1 MSAGRAPVP
10 PRWLPWWLAAL
21 PAAFV
26 LVPAALWG
34 LGFWRRW
41 PPVVRGLLLF
51 YAATQLLPA
60 PFAEAPLAALGWG
73 LLRTALLLGLL
84 GVGGALAGAQ
94 ALRPLGLGLVAVF
107 LTAGVAT
114 ALTGNLES
122 RLSHPYLTPISLGV
136 GGALGLWLALFGG
149 GPGLWGRLAW
159 RLPLGLLSV
168 TALLTSGSRG
178 ALLAAGVGAIAG
190 LLAARPRLAL
200 PALLAG
206 AAAVAGVAALGERG
220 GVGTLARLASFDGS
234 GRDVV
239 WGNALG
245 VIAAHPWA
253 GVGAYGVGRHLQPP
267 GLPCTLWAQA
277 DGSAPPCPA
286 ALERVLDTVGSLWVI
301 AHNGPLQ
308 QLAETGPLGLL
319 GLFALIGAAL
329 AGALRVREPLLL
341 AALAGLL
348 AGSVL
353 DNTVL
358 VPSPFFAEAFWI
370 AAGTALLALRGADLP
385 RAGLLGAAA
394 LLALSFPLLGALR
407 APEPA
412 PTGIALRALLVPPA
426 LPSGQPVTVLAD
438 LRAPPG
444 AYRAVLQSCLDTCTY
459 LGFVNVTVAEGQSSP
474 LRLGGA
480 VRGETQ
486 TLQLKLYP
494 LNSTASLRPLAT
506 WAWPLAVRP

>member
-1 MSAGRAPVP
+1 MKSGV
-10 PRWLPWWLAAL
+10 PRWLLPWLAAL

-34 LGFWRRW
+34 LSFWRRW
-41 PPVVRGLLLF
+41 PPPVRGLLLF

-60 PFAEAPLAALGWG
+60 PFAEEPLAALGWG
-73 LLRTALLLGLL
+73 VARTALLLGLL
-84 GVGGALAGAQ
+84 GVGGALAGAH
-94 ALRPLGLGLVAVF
+94 ALRPLGVGLLAVF
-107 LTAGVAT
+107 LTAAVAT
-114 ALTGNLES
+114 ALTGNLDS
-122 RLSHPYLTPISLGV
+122 RLSHPYLTSISLGI
-136 GGALGLWLALFGG
+136 GGAVGLWLALFGAG
-149 GPGLWGRLAW
+149 AGLWGRLAW

-168 TALLTSGSRG
+168 AAVLTSGSRG
-178 ALLAAGVGAIAG
+178 ALLAAGAGALAG
-190 LLAARPRLAL
+190 LLAARPRLVL
-200 PALLAG
+200 PALLVG
-206 AAAVAGVAALGERG
+206 SAAVAGVAALGERG

-239 WGNALG
+239 WGNTLS
-245 VIAAHPWA
+245 VVAAHPWA
-253 GVGAYGVGRHLQPP
+253 GVGAYGVGWHLQPP
-267 GLPCTLWAQA
+267 GLPCTLWVQA

-286 ALERVLDTVGSLWVI
+286 PLESLLDTVGSLWVI

-319 GLFALIGAAL
+319 GLFALVGAAL
-329 AGALRVREPLLL
+329 AGALRTREPLLL
-341 AALAGLL
+341 AVLAGLL

-358 VPSPFFAEAFWI
+358 VPSPFFAESFWI
-370 AAGTALLALRGADLP
+370 AAGVGLLALRGGDLP

-407 APEPA
+407 SPQPPPA
-412 PTGIALRALLVPPA
+412 GIALRALLVPPA
-426 LPSGQPVTVLAD
+426 LPAGQPVTVLAD

-444 AYRAVLQSCLDTCTY
+444 EYRAVLQSCLDTCTY
-459 LGFVNVTVAEGQSSP
+459 VGSVNTTVTDGESSL

-480 VRGETQ
+480 VRGERQ

-494 LNSTASLRPLAT
+494 QNSTVGLRPLAT
-506 WAWPLAVRP
+506 WEWPLEVRR